1 MAKEILMIGIGYTAL
16 FIAIFLVVYGAMS
29 DNSGLFST
37 GLSIISFA
45 FGTVMKELFPEITS
59 TINTLLNKKKK

>member
-45 FGTVMKELFPEITS
+45 FGTVMKELFPQIS
-59 TINTLLNKKKK
+59 GTINYLFKKAGK